1 MPEHLPLANVGPYAF
16 YPGSTLPLSGIRMP
30 EILLFTK
37 PACQKCDYVKE
48 RIPEGLDISYVDTST
63 AEGLAEAAYYE
74 LLNKPTPVLVVDDQV
89 YEGAIVILNKLK
101 SLSCGNE

>member
-1 MPEHLPLANVGPYAF
+1 MHHLRLNK
-16 YPGSTLPLSGIRMP
+16 MP

-48 RIPEGLDISYVDTST
+48 RLPEGLKVDIVDTTT

-74 LLNKPTPVLVVDDQV
+74 LLNKPTPILVVDDEV
-89 YEGAIVILNKLK
+89 FEGAIVIMNKLK
-101 SLSCGNE
+101 SLSENC

>member
-1 MPEHLPLANVGPYAF
+1 
-16 YPGSTLPLSGIRMP
+16 MP

-48 RIPEGLDISYVDTST
+48 RLPEGLKVDIVDTTT

-74 LLNKPTPVLVVDDQV
+74 LLNKPTPILVVDDEV
-89 YEGAIVILNKLK
+89 FEGAIVIMNKLK
-101 SLSCGNE
+101 ALSENSRAKAFLPRFVR

>member
-1 MPEHLPLANVGPYAF
+1 
-16 YPGSTLPLSGIRMP
+16 MP

-37 PACQKCDYVKE
+37 PSCQKCEYVKE
-48 RIPEGLDISYVDTST
+48 RIPEGLKVNLVDTST

-74 LLNKPTPVLVVDDQV
+74 LLNKPTPILVVDDQV